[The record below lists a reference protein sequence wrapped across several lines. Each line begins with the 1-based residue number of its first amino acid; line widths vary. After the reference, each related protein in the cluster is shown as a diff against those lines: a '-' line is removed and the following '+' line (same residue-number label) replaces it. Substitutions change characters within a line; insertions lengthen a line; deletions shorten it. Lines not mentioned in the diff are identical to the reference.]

1 MIERSYELPATA
13 DVVIVGGGIIGAA
26 TAFFASRAGLRAVVI
41 ERRPALGTLST
52 SAATGA
58 FRAQFD
64 NPDEMAL
71 VREGIAFYQHFA
83 DETDLP
89 GYDLGLRAQGYLWC
103 ARAETTAA
111 RQREIVARQHAW
123 GLTDVE
129 VLSGDETRAR
139 FPYIR
144 HDVLQARWR
153 AGDGW
158 LDPKRLTAGY
168 ALASGAR
175 FVVETGVTGLERANG
190 RVMGVRTTR
199 GTIHAGTVVIAAGP
213 FSDELAQMAGIK
225 LGISCVRRMRILLPE
240 VPEAPSWAPMTIDEE
255 TGAHWRPWLNGA
267 HCMWTQ
273 PHVPAGPPLD
283 DVPPSDH
290 FVFSVMDPRSP
301 NSVAILSPFWREVW
315 DRQSLQWTVRAG
327 QYDYTPDHRPLIGA
341 TEVPGLLVN
350 TGYSGHGIMCSA
362 GGSRLLVDV
371 LTGRIAAAAN
381 PFRPDREFAHRA
393 LDVI

>member
-1 MIERSYELPATA
+1 MISLSHDLPLTA
-13 DVVIVGGGIIGAA
+13 DVVIIGGGIIGAA

-71 VREGIAFYQHFA
+71 VRESIAFYHRFA

-89 GYDLGLRAQGYLWC
+89 GFDLGLRAQGYLWC
-103 ARAETTAA
+103 ARTEATAA
-111 RQREIVARQHAW
+111 RQRELVQRQIGW
-123 GLTDVE
+123 GLADVE
-129 VLSGDETRAR
+129 VLGGEEVRRR
-139 FPYIR
+139 FPYVSR
-144 HDVLQARWR
+144 DVLQARWR

-175 FVVETGVTGLERANG
+175 FVVETSVHALESANG
-190 RVMGVRTTR
+190 RVFGVRTHR
-199 GTIHAGTVVIAAGP
+199 GTIHAGSVVVAAGP
-213 FSDELAQMAGIK
+213 FSDMIAQMAGVA
-225 LGISCVRRMRILLPE
+225 LGITCVRRMRIGLSD

-255 TGAHWRPWLNGA
+255 TGAHWRPWSTGA

-283 DVPPSDH
+283 EVAPTDH
-290 FVFSVMDPRSP
+290 FVFSVMDPSSP
-301 NSVAILSPFWREVW
+301 NSVAVLSPFWRTVW
-315 DRQSLQWTVRAG
+315 ERQSLQWTVRAG
-327 QYDYTPDHRPLIGA
+327 QYDYTRDHRPLIGP
-341 TEVPGLLVN
+341 TSVPGLFVN

-362 GGSRLLVDV
+362 GGARMLVDT
-371 LTGRIAAAAN
+371 LTGRLAAADN
-381 PFRPDREFAHRA
+381 PFRQGREFAHRE

>member
-1 MIERSYELPATA
+1 MIELSRELPATA

-26 TAFFASRAGLRAVVI
+26 SAFFASRAGLRAVVI

-71 VREGIAFYQHFA
+71 VREGLAFYQHFA

-103 ARAETTAA
+103 ARTEATAA
-111 RQREIVARQHAW
+111 HQREIVARQHGW

-129 VLSGDETRAR
+129 VLAGDEVRAR
-139 FPYIR
+139 FPYLSPS
-144 HDVLQARWR
+144 VLQARWR

-158 LDPKRLTAGY
+158 LDPKQLTAGY

-175 FVVETGVTGLERANG
+175 FVVETGVTGFERTNG
-190 RVMGVRTTR
+190 RVVGVRTTR
-199 GTIHAGTVVIAAGP
+199 GTLHAGAVVIAAGP
-213 FSDELAQMAGIK
+213 FSGVLAHMAGVT
-225 LGISCVRRMRILLPE
+225 LGISCVRRMRIVLPE
-240 VPEAPSWAPMTIDEE
+240 VPEAPAWAPMTIDEE
-255 TGAHWRPWLNGA
+255 TGAHWRPWQGGA

-283 DVPPSDH
+283 EVPPSDH
-290 FVFSVMDPRSP
+290 FVFSVLDPHSP
-301 NSVAILSPFWREVW
+301 NSVAVLSPFWRDVW
-315 DRQSLQWTVRAG
+315 ARQSLHWTVRAG
-327 QYDYTPDHRPLIGA
+327 QYDYTRDHRPLIGA
-341 TEVPGLLVN
+341 TVVPGLYVN

-362 GGSRLLVDV
+362 GGSRLLMDT
-371 LTGRIAAAAN
+371 LTGRVERAAN
-381 PFRPDREFAHRA
+381 PFRPDREFAHRE

>member
-13 DVVIVGGGIIGAA
+13 DLVIVGGGIIGAA

-71 VREGIAFYQHFA
+71 VREGIAFYHRFA

-103 ARAETTAA
+103 ARAEATAA

-139 FPYIR
+139 FPYISR
-144 HDVLQARWR
+144 DVVQARWR

-199 GTIHAGTVVIAAGP
+199 GTIHAGAMVIAAGP
-213 FSDELAQMAGIK
+213 FSDELARLAGVT

-255 TGAHWRPWLNGA
+255 TGAHWRPWLGGA

-283 DVPPSDH
+283 DVPCSDH

-301 NSVAILSPFWREVW
+301 NSVAVLSPFWRDVW
-315 DRQSLQWTVRAG
+315 DRQSSQWTVRAG
-327 QYDYTPDHRPLIGA
+327 QYDYSPDHRPLIGA
-341 TEVPGLLVN
+341 TAVPGLLVN

-371 LTGRIAAAAN
+371 LTGRTASAAN
-381 PFRPDREFAHRA
+381 PFRPDREFAHRE